1 MGLIRSVVARILAS
15 ICIAALAACAQL
27 PPLEGRTV
35 STAVTDTA
43 NTRLGQGVEELVR
56 AHPGLTGVLPLP
68 GGHDA
73 FAARATLAAAADR
86 TLDIQYYIWHD
97 DLSGG
102 LLFEALRRA
111 ADRGVRVRLLLDD
124 ANTSGMDERLQAL
137 DAHPNIEVRLFNP
150 FANRGARLLDY
161 LGDFSRVNRRMHNKS
176 FTADS
181 QVTVVGGRNVGDEY
195 FAASTA
201 STMFIDLDVLAVGE
215 VVASVS
221 RDFDRYWAS
230 DSAYPLDKLGPP
242 PPTSGP
248 LRKAYAAASTEGY
261 LQAIAESTFVR
272 DLMARQMAFEWAP
285 ARMISDDPAKA
296 LGRAADS
303 GHLWTQLMQVVPRAT
318 EEVILVSPY
327 FVPTERGA
335 AMLSDLAREGVKV
348 RVLTNSLEATDV
360 PVVHSGYAHWRR
372 PLLAAGVE
380 LHELKRVAAPP
391 APREHRMGMGMGS
404 SSSSSLHAKVFLTD
418 RRRVFVGSFNF
429 DPRSAR
435 LNTELG
441 FVIDS
446 PALTNALARKI
457 TGLLPEFSY
466 RLHLQDG
473 AVQWTEQRDGAQLVF
488 HRDPHTG
495 WLKRLGVSILTL
507 LPLEE
512 LL

>member
-1 MGLIRSVVARILAS
+1 MSSCRSVVARILS
-15 ICIAALAACAQL
+15 WFCVAALAACAQL

-43 NTRLGQGVEELVR
+43 STRLGQGVEGLVR
-56 AHPGLTGVLPLP
+56 AHPGLTGVLPLA

-73 FAARATLAAAADR
+73 FAARATLAAAAER

-102 LLFEALRRA
+102 LLFEALGRA

-124 ANTSGMDERLQAL
+124 ANTSGMDERLRAL

-150 FANRGARLLDY
+150 FANRGARLLDL
-161 LGDFSRVNRRMHNKS
+161 LGDFQRVNRRMHNKA
-176 FTADS
+176 FTADN

-201 STMFIDLDVLAVGE
+201 SKMFIDLDVLAVGE

-230 DSAYPLDKLGPP
+230 DSAYPLDKLGPS
-242 PPTSGP
+242 PPTSAP
-248 LRKAYAAASTEGY
+248 LRKAYAAESAESY

-272 DLMARQMAFEWAP
+272 DLMARQLAFEWAP
-285 ARMISDDPAKA
+285 TRMISDDPAKA
-296 LGRAADS
+296 LGRAEDS

-327 FVPTERGA
+327 FVPTARGA
-335 AMLSDLAREGVKV
+335 EVLSALAREGVKV
-348 RVLTNSLEATDV
+348 RVLTNALETTDV
-360 PVVHSGYAHWRR
+360 PLVHSGYAHWRK
-372 PLLAAGVE
+372 PMLAAGVE
-380 LHELKRVAAPP
+380 LYEVKRAAAPP
-391 APREHRMGMGMGS
+391 ATRGSRMGS

-446 PALTNALARKI
+446 PALTNALASRI
-457 TGLLPEFSY
+457 TGLLPELTY
-466 RLHLQDG
+466 RLSLQDG
-473 AVQWTEQRDGAQLVF
+473 ALQWTEQRDGALQSYD
-488 HRDPHTG
+488 HDPHTSF
-495 WLKRLGVSILTL
+495 LRRLGVSILRL
-507 LPLEE
+507 LPLEDQ
-512 LL
+512 L

>member
-1 MGLIRSVVARILAS
+1 MSSCRSVVARILS
-15 ICIAALAACAQL
+15 WICVATLAACAQL

-43 NTRLGQGVEELVR
+43 NTRLGLGVEELVR
-56 AHPGLTGVLPLP
+56 AHPGLTGVLPLA

-102 LLFEALRRA
+102 LLFEALGRA

-124 ANTSGMDERLQAL
+124 ANTSGMDERLRAL

-150 FANRGARLLDY
+150 FANRGARLLDF
-161 LGDFSRVNRRMHNKS
+161 LGNFQRVNRRMHNKS

-181 QVTVVGGRNVGDEY
+181 QVTVVGGRNIGDEY

-230 DSAYPLDKLGPP
+230 DSAYPLDRLGPSS
-242 PPTSGP
+242 PTSGP
-248 LRKAYAAASTEGY
+248 LRKAYAAESAQSY
-261 LQAIAESTFVR
+261 LQAIAQSTFVR
-272 DLMARQMAFEWAP
+272 DLMARQLDFEWAP
-285 ARMISDDPAKA
+285 TRMISDDPAKA
-296 LGRAADS
+296 LGRAEDS

-318 EEVILVSPY
+318 QEVILVSPY
-327 FVPTERGA
+327 FVPTARGA
-335 AMLSDLAREGVKV
+335 EVLSALAREGVKV
-348 RVLTNSLEATDV
+348 RVLTNALEATDV
-360 PVVHSGYAHWRR
+360 PVVHSGYAPWRK
-372 PLLAAGVE
+372 PMLAAGVE
-380 LHELKRVAAPP
+380 LYELKRAAAPP
-391 APREHRMGMGMGS
+391 ATREHRMGS

-446 PALTNALARKI
+446 PALTSVLAQKI
-457 TGLLPEFSY
+457 TGLLPEFAY
-466 RLHLQDG
+466 RLSLQDG
-473 AVQWTEQRDGAQLVF
+473 AVQWAEQRDGAVLLYD
-488 HRDPHTG
+488 RDPHTSF
-495 WLKRLGVSILTL
+495 LRRLGVSILTL
-507 LPLEE
+507 LPLEDQ
-512 LL
+512 L